1 MPKQGPTPQP
11 TPTPHDEPA
20 AQADYLRSLLAQA
33 PADVRTRLAEIGE
46 IALSENLA
54 EMRNRQL
61 RDPGT
66 PSRAVEHTDHLAP
79 GAAGDPD
86 VPSAAPGTRNH
97 RAAALPDLHPRWG
110 LCDRLAPRG

>member
-1 MPKQGPTPQP
+1 MPKQAPTPQP

-46 IALSENLA
+46 ITLSQENLA

-61 RDPGT
+61 AIP
-66 PSRAVEHTDHLAP
+66 AP
-79 GAAGDPD
+79 
-86 VPSAAPGTRNH
+86 H
-97 RAAALPDLHPRWG
+97 RAPSSTPTTSRPEQPEIRTFPCGCTGNAESPSCGPA
-110 LCDRLAPRG
+110 